1 MSPAR
6 LESIWIKRF
15 QRGPMDPANR
25 ATLKAGGGIVGNSNQ
40 GGHRQVTVISVESWR
55 EMMAELGADLDPSA
69 RRANLL
75 VSGVDLENSRGRV
88 LRIGACRL
96 QIRGETR
103 PCNLMAETH
112 PGLGEAMKPAWRGG
126 VYGEVLND
134 SNVAVGDEIEWQDSS
149 SHAVPE
155 E

>member
-1 MSPAR
+1 
-6 LESIWIKRF
+6 
-15 QRGPMDPANR
+15 MDPATH
-25 ATLKAGGGIVGNSNQ
+25 ATLKAGGGVVGNSNQ
-40 GGHRQVTVISVESWR
+40 GGHRQVTVLAAESWR
-55 EMMAELGADLDPSA
+55 ETMAELGADLDPSV

-103 PCNLMAETH
+103 PCNLMEEAL
-112 PGLGEAMKPAWRGG
+112 PGLEEAMKPGWRGG

-134 SNVAVGDEIEWQDSS
+134 SDVAVGDEIEWLDSS
-149 SHAVPE
+149 SYAVPE

>member
-1 MSPAR
+1 
-6 LESIWIKRF
+6 
-15 QRGPMDPANR
+15 MDPATR

-40 GGHRQVTVISVESWR
+40 GGHRQVTVISVKSWR

-103 PCNLMAETH
+103 PCNLMEETH
-112 PGLGEAMKPAWRGG
+112 PGLGKAMKPGWRGG

-134 SNVAVGDEIEWQDSS
+134 SDIAVGDEIEWLKSS
-149 SHAVPE
+149 PRS
-155 E
+155 